1 MAVTSPPTPSSP
13 AGGGEPPRGAGAPSQ
28 RRLWVAGALILA
40 ALGFLLLRGLGD
52 ATVYFKTVD
61 EAVSERPA
69 LGDRRFRLEGDV
81 VAGSVRQ
88 SAGTVEFLVRG
99 RTGATV
105 AVAHQGD
112 PPELF
117 RPGIPVVLEG
127 RWQGERYASD
137 RILVKHTSEYKAEHP
152 ERVDNYVGKGAGGD
166 YPGAPPGNS
175 EDK

>member
-1 MAVTSPPTPSSP
+1 MAVTSPSPPSP
-13 AGGGEPPRGAGAPSQ
+13 PEGGGEPHRGTAAPSQ
-28 RRLWVAGALILA
+28 RRLWLAGAVILA
-40 ALGFLLLRGLGD
+40 ALGFLLVRGLGN

-105 AVAHQGD
+105 EVAHQGD

-127 RWQGERYASD
+127 KFQGDHFSSD
-137 RILVKHTSEYKAEHP
+137 RIMVRHSETYVAENP
-152 ERVDNYVGKGAGGD
+152 ERVANTV
-166 YPGAPPGNS
+166 P
-175 EDK
+175 

>member
-1 MAVTSPPTPSSP
+1 MAVTSPSPPPPPTGGYEPRRGP
-13 AGGGEPPRGAGAPSQ
+13 AAPSQ
-28 RRLWVAGALILA
+28 RRLWVAGAVILA
-40 ALGFLLLRGLGD
+40 ALGFLLVRGLGN

-61 EAVSERPA
+61 EAVAERPA

-88 SAGTVEFLVRG
+88 SAGAVEFLVRG

-105 AVAHQGD
+105 EVAHRGD

-166 YPGAPPGNS
+166 RGAPPGNS
-175 EDK
+175 GDE